1 MGWTTGQSL
10 PAMVTVLVAA
20 GAKTDAAQTALHDLA
35 QMPGTSVVLWG
46 TLCQATSG
54 INGTLTFEY
63 DSTLSYSQTNQ
74 TLAQVVT
81 ALVSAGARSDQA
93 TTALH
98 SLAHVPNRPTLL
110 WGVMVTC
117 TGGWNTGAPVFSY
130 TTNPS

>member
-10 PAMVTVLVAA
+10 PAMTTVLVAA

-35 QMPGTSVVLWG
+35 QTPGVSVVLWNN
-46 TLCQATSG
+46 LVQATSG
-54 INGTLTFEY
+54 INGTLTFQY

-81 ALVSAGARSDQA
+81 ALVAAGARSDQA
-93 TTALH
+93 SQYLH
-98 SLAHVPNRPTLL
+98 TLAHKPNTPTLL